1 MIFKVEIVIH
11 IPVLRNSYLI
21 NYFHFF
27 SLAIKLVGYLNINR
41 FDLAQ
46 KTINQMK

>member
-1 MIFKVEIVIH
+1 VVFWVGIALHSTVQKK
-11 IPVLRNSYLI
+11 SYLI
-21 NYFHFF
+21 NCFSFF

-46 KTINQMK
+46 KTIN